1 MASYII
7 TGKKILKGS
16 AETKTAKNSALAC
29 MCASLLTTDAITL
42 REVPKIEDVRDL
54 QEVLK
59 SIGVKMQWN
68 GKDLTLQSPQKLDL
82 KKINKEKASKIRVIL
97 LFIGALAARIEN
109 FSLPRAGGCKL
120 GKRTITPHLFGLE
133 ELGLTIDCDARSYAI
148 KRSRDLKGKKI
159 VMYESGDTSTEN
171 VILAAVLAKGRTVIK
186 LASANYMVQD
196 LCYLLTS
203 MGAKI
208 SNIGLTTLI
217 IDGVKKL
224 HGATHCIVPDPIES
238 MFWLSL
244 AATTNSPLLIKGCP
258 VEFLEI
264 ELLKLEKMGF
274 KYKIVKGY
282 KSKSGYFDLIDIKTN
297 PSRLSALDD
306 KIDARPFPGL
316 NIDNLPFFVP
326 IATQARGTTM
336 IHDWCYENRSIYY
349 MEFQKLGAMVRL
361 ADPHRVFIEGPT
373 PLKANQVMSPPALRP
388 ATILVIGMLA
398 AQGTSTLYN
407 TYSIDR
413 GYENL
418 YGRLK
423 KLGADIKEVQP

>member
-7 TGKKILKGS
+7 TGGKTLHGV

-29 MCASLLTTDAITL
+29 MCASLLTNEPVTL
-42 REVPKIEDVRDL
+42 KEIPRIEDVNDL
-54 QEVLK
+54 EAVLK
-59 SIGVKMQWN
+59 SIGVNIRWSGNDM
-68 GKDLTLQSPQKLDL
+68 TLIAP
-82 KKINKEKASKIRVIL
+82 KKINLKEINSQTASKIRVIL
-97 LFIGALAARIEN
+97 LFIGALANRLKN

-133 ELGLTIDCDARSYAI
+133 KLGMKISCDPTAYKI
-148 KRSRDLKGKKI
+148 KKPHGLHGTKI

-171 VILAAVLAKGRTVIK
+171 VIMAAVLARGRTVIK

-196 LCYLLTS
+196 LCYLLNA

-217 IDGVKKL
+217 IDGVEKL
-224 HGATHCIVPDPIES
+224 HGALHYIVPDPIES
-238 MFWLSL
+238 MFWISL
-244 AATTNSPLLIKGCP
+244 AATTNSSLLIKGCP
-258 VEFLEI
+258 EEFLEL

-274 KYKIVKGY
+274 KYSVVKKY
-282 KSKSGYFDLIDIKTN
+282 KSKSGFFNLVDIKTR
-297 PSRLSALDD
+297 PSKLIALDD

-326 IATQARGTTM
+326 IASQAKGTTM

-373 PLKANQVMSPPALRP
+373 QLKANQVMSPPALRP

-398 AQGTSTLYN
+398 ATGKSTLYN

-423 KLGADIKEVQP
+423 KLGADIKEVK